1 LTLNDALCFD
11 LNLEGI
17 DRMMDRM
24 ATPASPA
31 TLAKPALTLN
41 KGHSKKFSF
50 VASDLKSLKKTYLSF
65 LQKKYFDEKI

>member
-50 VASDLKSLKKTYLSF
+50 VASDLKSLKKLICHF
-65 LQKKYFDEKI
+65 CKKSILTKK